1 MNKPDKQKTQ
11 LILNKQIFNVSYLGN
26 IDLLNTTKISVT
38 GTRKPTELALDIL
51 IKYLTKL
58 VPKYTIVSGYANGSD
73 EMAHYKALQYPS
85 GKTIIIL
92 PTGINHFYVKSFYK
106 QVWDWKKALVLS
118 QFPDN
123 SEWSSRNA
131 FARNELIVLLSDNII
146 SVHPGMKGGTF
157 NATQLALKYK
167 KKIWITDSNS
177 DGLNFFYSK
186 GAKKL
191 LR

>member
-11 LILNKQIFNVSYLGN
+11 IILKEKTFDISYLGN

-51 IKYLTKL
+51 IKFLNKS

-73 EMAHYKALQYPS
+73 EMAHYKALQYPV
-85 GKTIIIL
+85 GKTIIVL
-92 PTGINHFYVKSFYK
+92 PTGIDKFFIKTFYK
-106 QVWDWKKALVLS
+106 QVWDWNKVLVVS
-118 QFPDN
+118 QFRDN
-123 SEWSSRNA
+123 SEWSSSNA

-146 SVHPGMKGGTF
+146 SVHPGMKGGTY
-157 NATQLALKYK
+157 NATLLALKYK

-177 DGLNFFYSK
+177 DGLNFFCSK

-191 LR
+191 LK